1 MKDVSSGIQIFMIV
15 ILCLLAGLVAGNS
28 ASSPGIADARGQEQ
42 VVKPGLATGEVA
54 LSAAQDRTITYT
66 YDQAGRLVG
75 VSYGAKSTAYT
86 YDKAGNPISRQANV
100 LARVFLP
107 ALPKEQ

>member
-1 MKDVSSGIQIFMIV
+1 MKDVSTGIQRFMLV

-28 ASSPGIADARGQEQ
+28 AASPGLAGARGQEQ
-42 VVKPGLATGEVA
+42 AVKPGLNTGEVA
-54 LSAAQDRTITYT
+54 LAAAQDRTITYT

-86 YDKAGNPISRQANV
+86 YDKGGNPLSRQDNV

-107 ALPKEQ
+107 ALSKGQ